1 MEDKLVDHEFKN
13 EVSRSLNELRKSNLL
28 CDTTIR
34 AEGTDFAALRCVL
47 SATSLYFRAL
57 FTTEMNEN
65 ESNFVELE
73 MVKCATLTEVLQF
86 IYTGEAKVDISNA
99 QDLIMAADYLII
111 PTL

>member
-1 MEDKLVDHEFKN
+1 MSYE
-13 EVSRSLNELRKSNLL
+13 SLT
-28 CDTTIR
+28 C
-34 AEGTDFAALRCVL
+34 
-47 SATSLYFRAL
+47 SATLLSELKEQTLQPFDVFYPPLACISGLCLPRRSR
-57 FTTEMNEN
+57 NEN
-65 ESNFVELE
+65 ESNFVELK